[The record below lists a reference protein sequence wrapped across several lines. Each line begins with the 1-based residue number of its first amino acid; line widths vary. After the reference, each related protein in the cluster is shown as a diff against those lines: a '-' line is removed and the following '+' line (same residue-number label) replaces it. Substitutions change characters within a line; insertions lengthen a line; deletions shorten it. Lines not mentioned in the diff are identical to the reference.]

1 MKKFFLI
8 LSFLNILWAQFSD
21 PAQFSVKIDDVNQGE
36 VAIVDVSAELDFTWR
51 IYAVYDVP
59 EGPSSTKFIIE
70 SDIVNKSGK
79 VIEPEPIEKFDEGFS
94 NITRYHEGT
103 PQFSIPLEL
112 KDDLPNGTYNVD
124 VIIDYQVCNNS
135 LCYPPNQI
143 TKTATFDIKSG
154 PIRSDFVF
162 ENFDFDKDSILAIA
176 DNNISSFLILAM
188 TMGFLALLTPCVF
201 PMIPIT
207 ISFFLKRG
215 EDKNTSPVKGA
226 LVYMFGII
234 MTFTLLGMLLAIFL
248 GASGATQLAS
258 NPYVNLFIAFLF
270 IYFAFSLFGFY
281 EIELPQSLKR
291 FSLQRENSEGYAGI
305 LFMALTFTLTS
316 FTCTVG
322 FMGLILVAASQGQ
335 WFWPIIGMLIFSLAF
350 ASPFFFLALFP
361 HYLTK
366 MPQSGGWLNSVKVI
380 MGFLEI
386 AAAFKFISNTD
397 LVWQWDIFTY
407 EVVLTCWAI
416 IMALCA
422 SYILGYIRFKNDS
435 KVTFSY
441 QRELLIGVIGLLI
454 VLYYQ
459 WSWITLTSSAK
470 ELVSYWSMMNTYI
483 PLFYIGAVMAVYGLK
498 SYGRI
503 LLSII
508 FLFLSLYL
516 LSGNFG
522 YNINGTIESYLPP
535 KKMKSN
541 LNWINSLDDAFI
553 IANEENKN
561 IFIDFTGVTCTNCRW
576 METNIFSINSVEEL
590 MSEYVLVSLYT
601 DAGEGYLEKREYQ
614 INRFETA
621 ALPYYVILDSNDKV
635 LSEFPGLTRNV
646 EEFKNFLKTGLN
658 N

>member
-1 MKKFFLI
+1 MKKFFLT

-21 PAQFSVKIDDVNQGE
+21 PAQFTVSIDDVNQGE
-36 VAIVDVSAELDFTWR
+36 VAIIDVNAELDFTWR

-70 SDIVNKSGK
+70 SDIVNKSGRI
-79 VIEPEPIEKFDEGFS
+79 IEPEPIEKFDEGFG
-94 NITRYHEGT
+94 NITKYHEGT
-103 PQFSIPLEL
+103 PKFSIPLEL
-112 KDDLPNGTYNVD
+112 KDDLPNGIYNVD

-143 TKTATFDIKSG
+143 TKTATFSIKSG

-162 ENFDFDKDSILAIA
+162 ENFDFDKESILAIA

-188 TMGFLALLTPCVF
+188 SMGFLALLTPCVF

-207 ISFFLKRG
+207 ISFFMHRS
-215 EDKNTSPVKGA
+215 ENTNSSPVKSA
-226 LVYMFGII
+226 TVYMLGIVL
-234 MTFTLLGMLLAIFL
+234 TFTFLGMMLAILL
-248 GASGATQLAS
+248 GASGANQLAA
-258 NPYVNLFIAFLF
+258 NPIVNMFIAFLF
-270 IYFAFSLFGFY
+270 IYFAMSLFGFY
-281 EIELPQSLKR
+281 EIEIPESLR
-291 FSLQRENSEGYAGI
+291 RLSLQKENSEGYVGI

-316 FTCTVG
+316 FTCTVQ
-322 FMGLILVAASQGQ
+322 FMGLILVAASQGD

-366 MPQSGGWLNSVKVI
+366 LPQSGGWLNSVKVV
-380 MGFLEI
+380 MGFLEL

-397 LVWQWDIFTY
+397 LVWNWNIFTY
-407 EVVLTCWAI
+407 EVVLYLWAL
-416 IMALCA
+416 IMLLTGL
-422 SYILGYIRFKNDS
+422 YIFGLIKFKNDS
-435 KVTFSY
+435 PVTFSI
-441 QRELLIGVIGLLI
+441 QRSLFALSFILFG
-454 VLYYQ
+454 
-459 WSWITLTSSAK
+459 
-470 ELVSYWSMMNTYI
+470 TY
-483 PLFYIGAVMAVYGLK
+483 LAA
-498 SYGRI
+498 
-503 LLSII
+503 
-508 FLFLSLYL
+508 
-516 LSGNFG
+516 GNHG
-522 YNINGTIESYLPP
+522 YDINGNIKSYLPP
-535 KKMKSN
+535 KKYQSN
-541 LNWINSLDDAFI
+541 LVWNNNLDDAFI
-553 IANEENKN
+553 IAKEQNKN

-621 ALPYYVILDSNDKV
+621 ALPYYVILDNNDKV

-646 EEFKNFLKTGLN
+646 EEFKDFLKTGLN

>member
-51 IYAVYDVP
+51 IYAVYDLP
-59 EGPSSTKFIIE
+59 EGPSSTKFIID

-94 NITRYHEGT
+94 NITKYHEGT

-143 TKTATFDIKSG
+143 TKTATFEIKSG

-188 TMGFLALLTPCVF
+188 SMGFLALLTPCVF

-207 ISFFLKRG
+207 ISFFMHRS
-215 EDKNTSPVKGA
+215 ENTNSSPVKSA
-226 LVYMFGII
+226 TVYMLGIVL
-234 MTFTLLGMLLAIFL
+234 TFTFLGMMLAILL
-248 GASGATQLAS
+248 GASGANQLAA
-258 NPYVNLFIAFLF
+258 NPIVNMFIAFLF
-270 IYFAFSLFGFY
+270 IYFAMSLFGFY
-281 EIELPQSLKR
+281 EIEIPESLR
-291 FSLQRENSEGYAGI
+291 RLSLQKENSEGYVGI

-316 FTCTVG
+316 FTCTVQ
-322 FMGLILVAASQGQ
+322 FMGLILVAASQGE

-366 MPQSGGWLNSVKVI
+366 LPQSGGWLNSVKVV
-380 MGFLEI
+380 MGFLEL

-397 LVWQWDIFTY
+397 LVWNWNIFTY
-407 EVVLTCWAI
+407 EIVLYLWALV
-416 IMALCA
+416 MLLTGL
-422 SYILGYIRFKNDS
+422 YIFGLIKFKNDS
-435 KVTFSY
+435 PVTFSI
-441 QRELLIGVIGLLI
+441 QRSLFALSFIFFG
-454 VLYYQ
+454 
-459 WSWITLTSSAK
+459 
-470 ELVSYWSMMNTYI
+470 TY
-483 PLFYIGAVMAVYGLK
+483 LAA
-498 SYGRI
+498 
-503 LLSII
+503 
-508 FLFLSLYL
+508 
-516 LSGNFG
+516 GNHG
-522 YNINGTIESYLPP
+522 YDINGNIKSYLPP
-535 KKMKSN
+535 KKYQSN
-541 LNWINSLDDAFI
+541 LVWNNNLDDAFI
-553 IANEENKN
+553 IAAEQNKN

-646 EEFKNFLKTGLN
+646 EEFKDFLKTGLN

>member
-1 MKKFFLI
+1 MKKFFLT
-8 LSFLNILWAQFSD
+8 LSFLNILWAQFSN
-21 PAQFSVKIDDVNQGE
+21 PAQFTVNIDDVNQGE
-36 VAIVDVSAELDFTWR
+36 VAIIDVNAELDFTWR

-70 SDIVNKSGK
+70 SDIVNKSGR
-79 VIEPEPIEKFDEGFS
+79 VIEPEPIEKFDEGFG
-94 NITRYHEGT
+94 NITKYHEGT
-103 PQFSIPLEL
+103 PQFRIPLEL

-143 TKTATFDIKSG
+143 TKTATFDVKSG

-176 DNNISSFLILAM
+176 DNNISSFLVLAM
-188 TMGFLALLTPCVF
+188 SMGFLALLTPCVF

-207 ISFFLKRG
+207 ISFFMHRS
-215 EDKNTSPVKGA
+215 ENTNSSPVKSA
-226 LVYMFGII
+226 TVYMLGIVL
-234 MTFTLLGMLLAIFL
+234 TFTFLGMMLAILL
-248 GASGATQLAS
+248 GASGANQLAA
-258 NPYVNLFIAFLF
+258 NPIVNMFIAFLF
-270 IYFAFSLFGFY
+270 IYFAMSLFGFY
-281 EIELPQSLKR
+281 EIEIPESLR
-291 FSLQRENSEGYAGI
+291 RLSLQKENSEGYVGI

-316 FTCTVG
+316 FTCTVQ
-322 FMGLILVAASQGQ
+322 FMGLILVAASQGE

-350 ASPFFFLALFP
+350 AFPFFFLALFP

-366 MPQSGGWLNSVKVI
+366 LPQSGGWLNSVKVV
-380 MGFLEI
+380 MGFLEL

-397 LVWQWDIFTY
+397 LVWNWNIFTY
-407 EVVLTCWAI
+407 EVVLYLWAL
-416 IMALCA
+416 IMLFTGL
-422 SYILGYIRFKNDS
+422 YIFGLIKFKNDS
-435 KVTFSY
+435 PVTFSI
-441 QRELLIGVIGLLI
+441 QRSLFALAFIFFG
-454 VLYYQ
+454 
-459 WSWITLTSSAK
+459 
-470 ELVSYWSMMNTYI
+470 TY
-483 PLFYIGAVMAVYGLK
+483 LAA
-498 SYGRI
+498 
-503 LLSII
+503 
-508 FLFLSLYL
+508 
-516 LSGNFG
+516 GNHG
-522 YNINGTIESYLPP
+522 YDINGNIKSYLPP
-535 KKMKSN
+535 KKYQSN
-541 LNWINSLDDAFI
+541 LVWNNNLDDAFI
-553 IANEENKN
+553 IAAEQNKN

-646 EEFKNFLKTGLN
+646 EEFKDFLKTGLN

>member
-1 MKKFFLI
+1 MKKFFLT

-21 PAQFSVKIDDVNQGE
+21 PAQFTVNIDDVNQGE
-36 VAIVDVSAELDFTWR
+36 VAIIDVNAELDFTWR

-70 SDIVNKSGK
+70 SDIVSKSGR
-79 VIEPEPIEKFDEGFS
+79 VIEPEPIEKFDEGFG
-94 NITRYHEGT
+94 NITKYHEGT

-176 DNNISSFLILAM
+176 DNNISSFLVLAM
-188 TMGFLALLTPCVF
+188 SMGFLALLTPCVF

-207 ISFFLKRG
+207 ISFFMHRS
-215 EDKNTSPVKGA
+215 ENTNSSPVKSA
-226 LVYMFGII
+226 TVYMLGIVL
-234 MTFTLLGMLLAIFL
+234 TFTFLGMMLAILL
-248 GASGATQLAS
+248 GASGANQLAA
-258 NPYVNLFIAFLF
+258 NPIVNLFIAFLF
-270 IYFAFSLFGFY
+270 IYFAMSLFGFY
-281 EIELPQSLKR
+281 EIEIPESLR
-291 FSLQRENSEGYAGI
+291 RLSLQKENSEGYVGI

-316 FTCTVG
+316 FTCTVQ
-322 FMGLILVAASQGQ
+322 FMGLILVAASQGE

-366 MPQSGGWLNSVKVI
+366 LPQSGGWLNSVKVV
-380 MGFLEI
+380 MGFLEL

-397 LVWQWDIFTY
+397 LVWNWNIFTY
-407 EVVLTCWAI
+407 EVVLYLWAL
-416 IMALCA
+416 IMLLTGL
-422 SYILGYIRFKNDS
+422 YIFGLIKFKNDS
-435 KVTFSY
+435 PVTFSI
-441 QRELLIGVIGLLI
+441 QRSLFALAFIFFG
-454 VLYYQ
+454 
-459 WSWITLTSSAK
+459 
-470 ELVSYWSMMNTYI
+470 TY
-483 PLFYIGAVMAVYGLK
+483 LAA
-498 SYGRI
+498 
-503 LLSII
+503 
-508 FLFLSLYL
+508 
-516 LSGNFG
+516 GNHG
-522 YNINGTIESYLPP
+522 YDINGNIKSYLPP
-535 KKMKSN
+535 KKYQSN
-541 LNWINSLDDAFI
+541 LFWNNNLDDAFI
-553 IANEENKN
+553 IASEQNKN

-601 DAGEGYLEKREYQ
+601 DSGEEYLEKREYQ

-646 EEFKNFLKTGLN
+646 EEFKDFLKTGLN

>member
-1 MKKFFLI
+1 MKKFFLT

-21 PAQFSVKIDDVNQGE
+21 PAQFTVNIDDVNQGE
-36 VAIVDVSAELDFTWR
+36 VAIIDVNAELDFTWR

-70 SDIVNKSGK
+70 SDIVNKSGR
-79 VIEPEPIEKFDEGFS
+79 VIEPEPIEKFDEGFG
-94 NITRYHEGT
+94 NITKYHEGT

-176 DNNISSFLILAM
+176 GNNISSFLVLAM
-188 TMGFLALLTPCVF
+188 SMGFLALLTPCVF

-207 ISFFLKRG
+207 ISFFMHRS
-215 EDKNTSPVKGA
+215 ENTNSSPVKSA
-226 LVYMFGII
+226 TVYMLGIVL
-234 MTFTLLGMLLAIFL
+234 TFTFLGMMLAILL
-248 GASGATQLAS
+248 GASGANQLAA
-258 NPYVNLFIAFLF
+258 NPIVNMFIAFLF
-270 IYFAFSLFGFY
+270 IYFAMSLFGFY
-281 EIELPQSLKR
+281 EIEIPESLR
-291 FSLQRENSEGYAGI
+291 RLSLQKENSEGYVGI

-316 FTCTVG
+316 FTCTVQ
-322 FMGLILVAASQGQ
+322 FMGLILVAASQGE

-366 MPQSGGWLNSVKVI
+366 LPQSGGWLNSVKVV
-380 MGFLEI
+380 MGFLEL
-386 AAAFKFISNTD
+386 AAAIKFISNTD
-397 LVWQWDIFTY
+397 LVWNWNIFTY
-407 EVVLTCWAI
+407 EVVLYLWAL
-416 IMALCA
+416 IMLLTGL
-422 SYILGYIRFKNDS
+422 YIFGLIKFKNDS
-435 KVTFSY
+435 PVTFSI
-441 QRELLIGVIGLLI
+441 QR
-454 VLYYQ
+454 
-459 WSWITLTSSAK
+459 
-470 ELVSYWSMMNTYI
+470 SMFALAFIFFGTY
-483 PLFYIGAVMAVYGLK
+483 LAAGNHGYG
-498 SYGRI
+498 
-503 LLSII
+503 
-508 FLFLSLYL
+508 
-516 LSGNFG
+516 
-522 YNINGTIESYLPP
+522 INGNIKSYLPP
-535 KKMKSN
+535 KKYQSN
-541 LNWINSLDDAFI
+541 LVWNNNLDDAFI
-553 IANEENKN
+553 IAAEQNKN

-646 EEFKNFLKTGLN
+646 EEFKDFLKTGLN

>member
-1 MKKFFLI
+1 MKKFFLT

-21 PAQFSVKIDDVNQGE
+21 PAQFTASIDDVNQGE
-36 VAIVDVSAELDFTWR
+36 VAIIDVNAELDFTWR

-70 SDIVNKSGK
+70 SDIVNKSGRI
-79 VIEPEPIEKFDEGFS
+79 IEPEPIEKFDEGFG
-94 NITRYHEGT
+94 NITKYHEGT
-103 PQFSIPLEL
+103 PKFSIPLEL
-112 KDDLPNGTYNVD
+112 KDDLPNGIYNVD

-143 TKTATFDIKSG
+143 TKTATFSIKSG

-162 ENFDFDKDSILAIA
+162 ENFDFDKESILAIA

-188 TMGFLALLTPCVF
+188 SMGFLALLTPCVF

-207 ISFFLKRG
+207 ISFFMHRS
-215 EDKNTSPVKGA
+215 ENTNSSPVKSA
-226 LVYMFGII
+226 TVYMLGIVL
-234 MTFTLLGMLLAIFL
+234 TFTFLGMMLAILL
-248 GASGATQLAS
+248 GASGANQLAA
-258 NPYVNLFIAFLF
+258 NPIVNMFIAFLF
-270 IYFAFSLFGFY
+270 IYFAMSLFGFY
-281 EIELPQSLKR
+281 EIEIPESLR
-291 FSLQRENSEGYAGI
+291 RLSLQKENSEGYVGI

-316 FTCTVG
+316 FTCTVQ
-322 FMGLILVAASQGQ
+322 FMGLILVAASQGE

-366 MPQSGGWLNSVKVI
+366 LPQSGGWLNSVKVV
-380 MGFLEI
+380 MGFLEL

-397 LVWQWDIFTY
+397 LVWNWNIFTY
-407 EVVLTCWAI
+407 EVVLYLWAL
-416 IMALCA
+416 IMLLTGL
-422 SYILGYIRFKNDS
+422 YIFGLIKFKNDS
-435 KVTFSY
+435 PVTFSI
-441 QRELLIGVIGLLI
+441 QRSLFALSFILFG
-454 VLYYQ
+454 
-459 WSWITLTSSAK
+459 
-470 ELVSYWSMMNTYI
+470 TY
-483 PLFYIGAVMAVYGLK
+483 LAA
-498 SYGRI
+498 
-503 LLSII
+503 
-508 FLFLSLYL
+508 
-516 LSGNFG
+516 GNHG
-522 YNINGTIESYLPP
+522 YDINGNIKSYLPP
-535 KKMKSN
+535 KKYQSN
-541 LNWINSLDDAFI
+541 LVWNNNLDDAFI
-553 IANEENKN
+553 IAKEQNKN

-621 ALPYYVILDSNDKV
+621 ALPYYVILDNNDKV

-646 EEFKNFLKTGLN
+646 EEFKDFLKTGLN

>member
-1 MKKFFLI
+1 MKKFFLT

-21 PAQFSVKIDDVNQGE
+21 PAQFTVNIDDVNQGE
-36 VAIVDVSAELDFTWR
+36 VAIIDVNAELDFTWR

-70 SDIVNKSGK
+70 SDIVNKSGRI
-79 VIEPEPIEKFDEGFS
+79 IEPEPIEKFDEGFG
-94 NITRYHEGT
+94 NITKYHEGT
-103 PQFSIPLEL
+103 PKFSIPLEL
-112 KDDLPNGTYNVD
+112 KDDLPNGIYNVD

-143 TKTATFDIKSG
+143 TKTATFSIKSG

-162 ENFDFDKDSILAIA
+162 ENFDFDKESILAIA

-188 TMGFLALLTPCVF
+188 SMGFLALLTPCVF

-207 ISFFLKRG
+207 ISFFMHRS
-215 EDKNTSPVKGA
+215 ENTNSSPVKSA
-226 LVYMFGII
+226 TVYMLGIVL
-234 MTFTLLGMLLAIFL
+234 TFTFLGMMLAILL
-248 GASGATQLAS
+248 GASGANQLAA
-258 NPYVNLFIAFLF
+258 NPIVNMFIAFLF
-270 IYFAFSLFGFY
+270 IYFAMSLFGFY
-281 EIELPQSLKR
+281 EIEIPESLR
-291 FSLQRENSEGYAGI
+291 RLSLQKENSEGYVGI

-316 FTCTVG
+316 FTCTVQ
-322 FMGLILVAASQGQ
+322 FMGLILVAASQGE

-366 MPQSGGWLNSVKVI
+366 LPQSGGWLNSVKVV
-380 MGFLEI
+380 MGFLEL

-397 LVWQWDIFTY
+397 LVWNWNIFTY
-407 EVVLTCWAI
+407 EVVLYLWAL
-416 IMALCA
+416 IMLLTGL
-422 SYILGYIRFKNDS
+422 YIFGLIKFKNDS
-435 KVTFSY
+435 PVTFSI
-441 QRELLIGVIGLLI
+441 QRSLFALSFILFG
-454 VLYYQ
+454 
-459 WSWITLTSSAK
+459 
-470 ELVSYWSMMNTYI
+470 TY
-483 PLFYIGAVMAVYGLK
+483 LAAGNYG
-498 SYGRI
+498 YD
-503 LLSII
+503 
-508 FLFLSLYL
+508 
-516 LSGNFG
+516 
-522 YNINGTIESYLPP
+522 INGNIKSYLPP
-535 KKMKSN
+535 KKYQSN
-541 LNWINSLDDAFI
+541 LVWNNNLDDAFI
-553 IANEENKN
+553 IAKEQNKN

-621 ALPYYVILDSNDKV
+621 ALPYYVILDNNDKV

-646 EEFKNFLKTGLN
+646 EEFKDFLKTGLN

>member
-1 MKKFFLI
+1 MKKFFLT

-21 PAQFSVKIDDVNQGE
+21 PAQFTVSIDDVNQGE
-36 VAIVDVSAELDFTWR
+36 VAIIDVNAELDFTWR

-70 SDIVNKSGK
+70 SDIVNKSGRI
-79 VIEPEPIEKFDEGFS
+79 IEPEPIEKFDEGFG
-94 NITRYHEGT
+94 NITKYHEGT
-103 PQFSIPLEL
+103 PKFSIPLEL
-112 KDDLPNGTYNVD
+112 KDDLPNGVYNVD

-143 TKTATFDIKSG
+143 TKTATFSIKSG

-162 ENFDFDKDSILAIA
+162 ENFDFDKESILAIA

-188 TMGFLALLTPCVF
+188 SMGFLALLTPCVF

-207 ISFFLKRG
+207 ISFFMHRS
-215 EDKNTSPVKGA
+215 ENTNSSPVKSA
-226 LVYMFGII
+226 TVYMLGIVL
-234 MTFTLLGMLLAIFL
+234 TFTFLGMMLAILL
-248 GASGATQLAS
+248 GASGANQLAA
-258 NPYVNLFIAFLF
+258 NPIVNMFIAFLF
-270 IYFAFSLFGFY
+270 IYFAMSLFGFY
-281 EIELPQSLKR
+281 EIEIPESLR
-291 FSLQRENSEGYAGI
+291 RLSLQKENSEGYVGI

-316 FTCTVG
+316 FTCTVQ
-322 FMGLILVAASQGQ
+322 FMGLILVAASQGE

-366 MPQSGGWLNSVKVI
+366 LPQSGGWLNSVKVV
-380 MGFLEI
+380 MGFLEL

-397 LVWQWDIFTY
+397 LVWNWNIFTY
-407 EVVLTCWAI
+407 EVVLYLWAL
-416 IMALCA
+416 IMLLTGL
-422 SYILGYIRFKNDS
+422 YIFGLIKFKNDS
-435 KVTFSY
+435 PVTFSI
-441 QRELLIGVIGLLI
+441 QRSLFALSFILFG
-454 VLYYQ
+454 
-459 WSWITLTSSAK
+459 
-470 ELVSYWSMMNTYI
+470 TY
-483 PLFYIGAVMAVYGLK
+483 LAA
-498 SYGRI
+498 
-503 LLSII
+503 
-508 FLFLSLYL
+508 
-516 LSGNFG
+516 GNHG
-522 YNINGTIESYLPP
+522 YDINGNIKSYLPP
-535 KKMKSN
+535 KKYQSN
-541 LNWINSLDDAFI
+541 LIWNNNLDDAFI
-553 IANEENKN
+553 IAKEQNKN

-621 ALPYYVILDSNDKV
+621 ALPYYVILDNNDKV

-646 EEFKNFLKTGLN
+646 EEFKDFLKTGLN

>member
-1 MKKFFLI
+1 MKKFFLT

-21 PAQFSVKIDDVNQGE
+21 PAQFTVNIDDVNQGE
-36 VAIVDVSAELDFTWR
+36 VAIIDVNAELDFTWR

-70 SDIVNKSGK
+70 SDIVNKSGR
-79 VIEPEPIEKFDEGFS
+79 VIEPEPIEKFDEGFG
-94 NITRYHEGT
+94 NITKYHEGT

-112 KDDLPNGTYNVD
+112 KDNLPNGTYNVD

-143 TKTATFDIKSG
+143 TKTETFDIKSG

-176 DNNISSFLILAM
+176 DNNISSFLVLAM
-188 TMGFLALLTPCVF
+188 SMGFLALLTPCVF

-207 ISFFLKRG
+207 ISFFMHRS
-215 EDKNTSPVKGA
+215 ENTNSSPVKSA
-226 LVYMFGII
+226 TVYMLGIVL
-234 MTFTLLGMLLAIFL
+234 TFTFLGMMLAILL
-248 GASGATQLAS
+248 GASGANQLAA
-258 NPYVNLFIAFLF
+258 NPIVNMFIAFLF
-270 IYFAFSLFGFY
+270 IYFAMSLFGFY
-281 EIELPQSLKR
+281 EIEIPESLR
-291 FSLQRENSEGYAGI
+291 RLSLQKENSEGYVGI

-316 FTCTVG
+316 FTCTVQ
-322 FMGLILVAASQGQ
+322 FMGLILVAASQGE

-366 MPQSGGWLNSVKVI
+366 LPQSGGWLNSVKVV
-380 MGFLEI
+380 MGFLEL

-397 LVWQWDIFTY
+397 LVWNWNIFTY
-407 EVVLTCWAI
+407 EVVLYLWAL
-416 IMALCA
+416 IMLLTGL
-422 SYILGYIRFKNDS
+422 YIFGLIKFKNDS
-435 KVTFSY
+435 PVTFSI
-441 QRELLIGVIGLLI
+441 QRSLFALAFIFFG
-454 VLYYQ
+454 
-459 WSWITLTSSAK
+459 
-470 ELVSYWSMMNTYI
+470 TY
-483 PLFYIGAVMAVYGLK
+483 LAA
-498 SYGRI
+498 
-503 LLSII
+503 
-508 FLFLSLYL
+508 
-516 LSGNFG
+516 GNHG
-522 YNINGTIESYLPP
+522 YDINGNIKSYLPP
-535 KKMKSN
+535 KKYQSN
-541 LNWINSLDDAFI
+541 LVWNNNLDDAFI
-553 IANEENKN
+553 IAVEQNKN

-590 MSEYVLVSLYT
+590 MSEYVLVGLYT

-646 EEFKNFLKTGLN
+646 EEFKDFLKTGLN

>member
-1 MKKFFLI
+1 MKNFFLT
-8 LSFLNILWAQFSD
+8 LSFLNILWSQFSD
-21 PAQFSVKIDDVNQGE
+21 PAQFTVNIDDVNQGE
-36 VAIVDVSAELDFTWR
+36 VAIIDVNAELDFTWR

-70 SDIVNKSGK
+70 SDIVNKSGR
-79 VIEPEPIEKFDEGFS
+79 VIEPEPIEKFDEGFG
-94 NITRYHEGT
+94 NITKYHEGT

-112 KDDLPNGTYNVD
+112 KDDLSNGTYNVD

-143 TKTATFDIKSG
+143 TKTATFDVKSG

-176 DNNISSFLILAM
+176 DNNISSFIVLAM
-188 TMGFLALLTPCVF
+188 SMGFLALLTPCVF

-207 ISFFLKRG
+207 ISFFMHRS
-215 EDKNTSPVKGA
+215 ENTNSSPVKSA
-226 LVYMFGII
+226 TVYMLGIVL
-234 MTFTLLGMLLAIFL
+234 TFTFLGMMLAILL
-248 GASGATQLAS
+248 GASGANQLAA
-258 NPYVNLFIAFLF
+258 NPIVNMFIAFLF
-270 IYFAFSLFGFY
+270 IYFAMSLFGFY
-281 EIELPQSLKR
+281 EIEIPESLR
-291 FSLQRENSEGYAGI
+291 RLSLQKENSEGYVGI

-316 FTCTVG
+316 FTCTVQ
-322 FMGLILVAASQGQ
+322 FMGLILVAASQGE

-350 ASPFFFLALFP
+350 AFPFFFLALFP

-366 MPQSGGWLNSVKVI
+366 LPQSGGWLNSVKVV
-380 MGFLEI
+380 MGFLEL

-397 LVWQWDIFTY
+397 LVWNWNIFTY
-407 EVVLTCWAI
+407 EVVLYLWAL
-416 IMALCA
+416 IMLFTGL
-422 SYILGYIRFKNDS
+422 YIFGLIKFKNDS
-435 KVTFSY
+435 PVTFSI
-441 QRELLIGVIGLLI
+441 QRSLFALAFIFFG
-454 VLYYQ
+454 
-459 WSWITLTSSAK
+459 
-470 ELVSYWSMMNTYI
+470 TY
-483 PLFYIGAVMAVYGLK
+483 LAA
-498 SYGRI
+498 
-503 LLSII
+503 
-508 FLFLSLYL
+508 
-516 LSGNFG
+516 GNHG
-522 YNINGTIESYLPP
+522 YDINGNIKSYLPP
-535 KKMKSN
+535 KKYQSN
-541 LNWINSLDDAFI
+541 LVWNNNLDDAFI
-553 IANEENKN
+553 IAAEQNKN

-646 EEFKNFLKTGLN
+646 EEFKDFLKTGLN

>member
-1 MKKFFLI
+1 MKKFFLT

-21 PAQFSVKIDDVNQGE
+21 PAQFTASIDDVNQGE
-36 VAIVDVSAELDFTWR
+36 VAIIDVNAELDFTWR

-70 SDIVNKSGK
+70 SDIVNKSGRI
-79 VIEPEPIEKFDEGFS
+79 IEPKPIEKFDEGFG
-94 NITRYHEGT
+94 NITKYHEGT
-103 PQFSIPLEL
+103 PKFSIPLQL
-112 KDDLPNGTYNVD
+112 KDDLPNGFYNVD

-143 TKTATFDIKSG
+143 TKTATFSIKSG

-162 ENFDFDKDSILAIA
+162 ENFDFDKESILAIA

-188 TMGFLALLTPCVF
+188 SMGFLALLTPCVF

-207 ISFFLKRG
+207 ISFFMHRS
-215 EDKNTSPVKGA
+215 ENTNSSPVKSA
-226 LVYMFGII
+226 TVYMLGIVL
-234 MTFTLLGMLLAIFL
+234 TFTFLGMMLAILL
-248 GASGATQLAS
+248 GASGANQLAA
-258 NPYVNLFIAFLF
+258 NPIVNMFIAFLF
-270 IYFAFSLFGFY
+270 IYFAMSLFGFY
-281 EIELPQSLKR
+281 EIEIPESLR
-291 FSLQRENSEGYAGI
+291 RLSLQKENSEGYVGI

-316 FTCTVG
+316 FTCTVQ
-322 FMGLILVAASQGQ
+322 FMGLILVAASQGE

-366 MPQSGGWLNSVKVI
+366 LPQSGGWLNSVKVV
-380 MGFLEI
+380 MGFLEL

-397 LVWQWDIFTY
+397 LVWNWNIFTY
-407 EVVLTCWAI
+407 EVVLYLWAL
-416 IMALCA
+416 IMLLTGL
-422 SYILGYIRFKNDS
+422 YIFGLIKFKNDS
-435 KVTFSY
+435 PVTFSI
-441 QRELLIGVIGLLI
+441 QRSLFALSFILFG
-454 VLYYQ
+454 
-459 WSWITLTSSAK
+459 
-470 ELVSYWSMMNTYI
+470 TY
-483 PLFYIGAVMAVYGLK
+483 LAA
-498 SYGRI
+498 
-503 LLSII
+503 
-508 FLFLSLYL
+508 
-516 LSGNFG
+516 GNHG
-522 YNINGTIESYLPP
+522 YDINGNIKSYLPP
-535 KKMKSN
+535 KKYQSN
-541 LNWINSLDDAFI
+541 LVWNNNLDDAFI
-553 IANEENKN
+553 IAKEQNKN

-621 ALPYYVILDSNDKV
+621 ALPYYVILDNNDKV

-646 EEFKNFLKTGLN
+646 EEFKDFLKTGLN

>member
-1 MKKFFLI
+1 MKKFFLT

-21 PAQFSVKIDDVNQGE
+21 PAQFTVNIDDVNQGE
-36 VAIVDVSAELDFTWR
+36 VAIIDVNAELDFTWR

-70 SDIVNKSGK
+70 SDIVNKSGR
-79 VIEPEPIEKFDEGFS
+79 VIEPEPIEKFDEGFG
-94 NITRYHEGT
+94 NITKYHEGT

-112 KDDLPNGTYNVD
+112 KDNLPNGTYNVD

-176 DNNISSFLILAM
+176 DNNISSFLVLAM
-188 TMGFLALLTPCVF
+188 SMGFLALLTPCVF

-207 ISFFLKRG
+207 ISFFMHRS
-215 EDKNTSPVKGA
+215 ENTNSSPVKSA
-226 LVYMFGII
+226 TVYMLGIVL
-234 MTFTLLGMLLAIFL
+234 TFTFLGMMLAILL
-248 GASGATQLAS
+248 GASGANQLAA
-258 NPYVNLFIAFLF
+258 NPIVNMFIAFLF
-270 IYFAFSLFGFY
+270 IYFAMSLFGFY
-281 EIELPQSLKR
+281 EIEIPESLR
-291 FSLQRENSEGYAGI
+291 RLSLQKENSEGYVGI

-316 FTCTVG
+316 FTCTVQ
-322 FMGLILVAASQGQ
+322 FMGLILVAASQGE

-366 MPQSGGWLNSVKVI
+366 LPQSGGWLNSVKVV
-380 MGFLEI
+380 MGFLEL

-397 LVWQWDIFTY
+397 LVWNWNIFTY
-407 EVVLTCWAI
+407 EVVLYLWAL
-416 IMALCA
+416 IMLLTGL
-422 SYILGYIRFKNDS
+422 YIFGLIKFKNDS
-435 KVTFSY
+435 PVTFSI
-441 QRELLIGVIGLLI
+441 QRSLFALAFIFFG
-454 VLYYQ
+454 
-459 WSWITLTSSAK
+459 
-470 ELVSYWSMMNTYI
+470 TY
-483 PLFYIGAVMAVYGLK
+483 LAA
-498 SYGRI
+498 
-503 LLSII
+503 
-508 FLFLSLYL
+508 
-516 LSGNFG
+516 GNHG
-522 YNINGTIESYLPP
+522 YDINGNIKSYLPP
-535 KKMKSN
+535 KKYQSN
-541 LNWINSLDDAFI
+541 LVWNNNLDDAFI
-553 IANEENKN
+553 IAVEQNKN

-646 EEFKNFLKTGLN
+646 EEFKDFLKTGLN

>member
-1 MKKFFLI
+1 MKKFFLT

-21 PAQFSVKIDDVNQGE
+21 PAQFTVNIDDVNQGE
-36 VAIVDVSAELDFTWR
+36 VAIIDVNAELDFTWR

-70 SDIVNKSGK
+70 SDIVNKSGR
-79 VIEPEPIEKFDEGFS
+79 VIEPEPIEKFDEGFA
-94 NITRYHEGT
+94 NITKYHEGT

-112 KDDLPNGTYNVD
+112 KDNLPNGTYNVD

-176 DNNISSFLILAM
+176 DNNISSFLVLAM
-188 TMGFLALLTPCVF
+188 SMGFLALLTPCVF

-207 ISFFLKRG
+207 ISFFMHRS
-215 EDKNTSPVKGA
+215 ENTNSSPVKSA
-226 LVYMFGII
+226 TVYMLGIVL
-234 MTFTLLGMLLAIFL
+234 TFTFLGMMLAILL
-248 GASGATQLAS
+248 GASGANQLAA
-258 NPYVNLFIAFLF
+258 NPIVNMFIAFLF
-270 IYFAFSLFGFY
+270 IYFAMSLFGFY
-281 EIELPQSLKR
+281 EIEIPESLR
-291 FSLQRENSEGYAGI
+291 RLSLQKENSEGYVGI

-316 FTCTVG
+316 FTCTVQ
-322 FMGLILVAASQGQ
+322 FMGLILVAASQGE

-366 MPQSGGWLNSVKVI
+366 LPQSGGWLNSVKVV
-380 MGFLEI
+380 MGFLEL

-397 LVWQWDIFTY
+397 LVWNWNIFTY
-407 EVVLTCWAI
+407 EVVLYLWAL
-416 IMALCA
+416 IMLLTGL
-422 SYILGYIRFKNDS
+422 YIFGLIKFKNDS
-435 KVTFSY
+435 PVTFSI
-441 QRELLIGVIGLLI
+441 QRSLFALAFIFFG
-454 VLYYQ
+454 
-459 WSWITLTSSAK
+459 
-470 ELVSYWSMMNTYI
+470 TY
-483 PLFYIGAVMAVYGLK
+483 LAA
-498 SYGRI
+498 
-503 LLSII
+503 
-508 FLFLSLYL
+508 
-516 LSGNFG
+516 GNHG
-522 YNINGTIESYLPP
+522 YDINGNIKSYLPP
-535 KKMKSN
+535 KKYQSN
-541 LNWINSLDDAFI
+541 LVWNNNLDDAFI
-553 IANEENKN
+553 IAAEQNKN

>member
-1 MKKFFLI
+1 MKKFFLT

-21 PAQFSVKIDDVNQGE
+21 PAQFTVNIDDVNQGE
-36 VAIVDVSAELDFTWR
+36 VAIIDVNAELDFTWR

-70 SDIVNKSGK
+70 SDIVNKSGRI
-79 VIEPEPIEKFDEGFS
+79 IEPEPIEKFDEGFG
-94 NITRYHEGT
+94 NITKYHEGT
-103 PQFSIPLEL
+103 PKFSIPLEL
-112 KDDLPNGTYNVD
+112 KDDLPNGIYNVD

-143 TKTATFDIKSG
+143 TKTATFSIKSG

-162 ENFDFDKDSILAIA
+162 ENFDFDKESILAIA

-188 TMGFLALLTPCVF
+188 SMGFLALLTPCVF

-207 ISFFLKRG
+207 ISFFMHRS
-215 EDKNTSPVKGA
+215 ENTNSSPVKSA
-226 LVYMFGII
+226 TVYMLGIVL
-234 MTFTLLGMLLAIFL
+234 TFTFLGMMLAILL
-248 GASGATQLAS
+248 GASGANQLAA
-258 NPYVNLFIAFLF
+258 NPIVNMFIAFLF
-270 IYFAFSLFGFY
+270 IYFAMSLFGFY
-281 EIELPQSLKR
+281 EIEIPESLR
-291 FSLQRENSEGYAGI
+291 RLSLQKENSEGYVGI

-316 FTCTVG
+316 FTCTVQ
-322 FMGLILVAASQGQ
+322 FMGLILVAASQGE

-366 MPQSGGWLNSVKVI
+366 LPQSGGWLNSVKVV
-380 MGFLEI
+380 MGFLEL

-397 LVWQWDIFTY
+397 LVWNWNIFTY
-407 EVVLTCWAI
+407 EVVLYLWAL
-416 IMALCA
+416 IMLLTGL
-422 SYILGYIRFKNDS
+422 YIFGLIKFKNDS
-435 KVTFSY
+435 PVTFSI
-441 QRELLIGVIGLLI
+441 QRSLFALAFIFFG
-454 VLYYQ
+454 
-459 WSWITLTSSAK
+459 
-470 ELVSYWSMMNTYI
+470 TY
-483 PLFYIGAVMAVYGLK
+483 LAA
-498 SYGRI
+498 
-503 LLSII
+503 
-508 FLFLSLYL
+508 
-516 LSGNFG
+516 GNHG
-522 YNINGTIESYLPP
+522 YDINGNIKSYLPP
-535 KKMKSN
+535 KKYQSN
-541 LNWINSLDDAFI
+541 LVWNNNLDDAFI
-553 IANEENKN
+553 IAAEQNKN

-646 EEFKNFLKTGLN
+646 EEFKDFLKTGLN

>member
-1 MKKFFLI
+1 MKKFFLT

-21 PAQFSVKIDDVNQGE
+21 PAQFTVSIDDVNQGE
-36 VAIVDVSAELDFTWR
+36 VAIIDVNAELDFTWR

-70 SDIVNKSGK
+70 SDIVNKSGRI
-79 VIEPEPIEKFDEGFS
+79 IEPEPIEKFDEGFG
-94 NITRYHEGT
+94 NITKYHEGT
-103 PQFSIPLEL
+103 PKFSIPLEL
-112 KDDLPNGTYNVD
+112 KDDLPNGIYNVD

-143 TKTATFDIKSG
+143 TKTATFSIKSG

-162 ENFDFDKDSILAIA
+162 ENFDFDKESILAIA

-188 TMGFLALLTPCVF
+188 SMGFLALLTPCVF

-207 ISFFLKRG
+207 ISFFMHRS
-215 EDKNTSPVKGA
+215 ENTNSSPVKSA
-226 LVYMFGII
+226 TVYMLGIVL
-234 MTFTLLGMLLAIFL
+234 TFTFLGMMLAILL
-248 GASGATQLAS
+248 GASGANQLAA
-258 NPYVNLFIAFLF
+258 NPIVNMFIAFLF
-270 IYFAFSLFGFY
+270 IYFAMSLFGFY
-281 EIELPQSLKR
+281 EIEIPESLR
-291 FSLQRENSEGYAGI
+291 RLSLQKENSEGYVGI

-316 FTCTVG
+316 FTCTVQ
-322 FMGLILVAASQGQ
+322 FMGLILVAASQGE

-366 MPQSGGWLNSVKVI
+366 LPQSGGWLNSVKVV
-380 MGFLEI
+380 MGFLEL

-397 LVWQWDIFTY
+397 LVWNWNIFTY
-407 EVVLTCWAI
+407 EVVLYLWAL
-416 IMALCA
+416 IMLLTGL
-422 SYILGYIRFKNDS
+422 YIFGLIKFKNDS
-435 KVTFSY
+435 PVTFSI
-441 QRELLIGVIGLLI
+441 QRSLFALSFIFFG
-454 VLYYQ
+454 
-459 WSWITLTSSAK
+459 
-470 ELVSYWSMMNTYI
+470 TY
-483 PLFYIGAVMAVYGLK
+483 LAA
-498 SYGRI
+498 
-503 LLSII
+503 
-508 FLFLSLYL
+508 
-516 LSGNFG
+516 GNHG
-522 YNINGTIESYLPP
+522 YDINGNIKSYLPP
-535 KKMKSN
+535 KKYQSN
-541 LNWINSLDDAFI
+541 LVWNNNLDDAFI
-553 IANEENKN
+553 IAKEQNKN

-621 ALPYYVILDSNDKV
+621 ALPYYVILDNNDKV

-646 EEFKNFLKTGLN
+646 EEFKDFLKTGLN

>member
-1 MKKFFLI
+1 MKKFFLT

-21 PAQFSVKIDDVNQGE
+21 PAQFTVNIDDVNQGE
-36 VAIVDVSAELDFTWR
+36 VAIIDVNAELDFTWR

-70 SDIVNKSGK
+70 SDIVNKSGR
-79 VIEPEPIEKFDEGFS
+79 VIEPEPIEKFDEGFG
-94 NITRYHEGT
+94 NITKYHEGT

-112 KDDLPNGTYNVD
+112 KDNLPNGTYNVD

-176 DNNISSFLILAM
+176 DNNISSFLVLAM
-188 TMGFLALLTPCVF
+188 SMGFLALLTPCVF

-207 ISFFLKRG
+207 ISFFMHRS
-215 EDKNTSPVKGA
+215 ENTNSSPVKSA
-226 LVYMFGII
+226 TVYMLGIVL
-234 MTFTLLGMLLAIFL
+234 TFTFLGMMLAILL
-248 GASGATQLAS
+248 GASGANQLAA
-258 NPYVNLFIAFLF
+258 NPIVNMFIAFLF
-270 IYFAFSLFGFY
+270 IYFAMSLFGFY
-281 EIELPQSLKR
+281 EIEIPESLR
-291 FSLQRENSEGYAGI
+291 RLSLQKENSEGYVGI

-316 FTCTVG
+316 FTCTVQ
-322 FMGLILVAASQGQ
+322 FMGLILVAASQGE

-366 MPQSGGWLNSVKVI
+366 LPQSGGWLNSVKVV
-380 MGFLEI
+380 MGFLEL

-397 LVWQWDIFTY
+397 LVWNWNIFTY
-407 EVVLTCWAI
+407 EVVLYLWAL
-416 IMALCA
+416 IMLLTGL
-422 SYILGYIRFKNDS
+422 YIFGLIKFKNDS
-435 KVTFSY
+435 PVTFSI
-441 QRELLIGVIGLLI
+441 QRSLFALSFILFG
-454 VLYYQ
+454 
-459 WSWITLTSSAK
+459 
-470 ELVSYWSMMNTYI
+470 TY
-483 PLFYIGAVMAVYGLK
+483 LAA
-498 SYGRI
+498 
-503 LLSII
+503 
-508 FLFLSLYL
+508 
-516 LSGNFG
+516 GNHG
-522 YNINGTIESYLPP
+522 YDINGNIKSYLPP
-535 KKMKSN
+535 KKYQSN
-541 LNWINSLDDAFI
+541 LVWNNNLDDAFI
-553 IANEENKN
+553 IAKEQNKN

-621 ALPYYVILDSNDKV
+621 ALPYYVILDNNDKV

-646 EEFKNFLKTGLN
+646 EEFKDFLKTGLN

>member
-1 MKKFFLI
+1 MKKFFLT
-8 LSFLNILWAQFSD
+8 LSFLNILWAQFSN
-21 PAQFSVKIDDVNQGE
+21 PAQFTVNIDDVNQGE
-36 VAIVDVSAELDFTWR
+36 VAIIDVNAELDFTWR

-70 SDIVNKSGK
+70 SDIVNKSGR
-79 VIEPEPIEKFDEGFS
+79 VIEPEPIEKFDEGFG
-94 NITRYHEGT
+94 NITKYHEGT

-112 KDDLPNGTYNVD
+112 KDNLPNGTYNVD

-176 DNNISSFLILAM
+176 DNNISSFLVLAM
-188 TMGFLALLTPCVF
+188 SMGFLALLTPCVF

-207 ISFFLKRG
+207 ISFFMHRS
-215 EDKNTSPVKGA
+215 ENTNSSPVKSA
-226 LVYMFGII
+226 TVYMLGIVL
-234 MTFTLLGMLLAIFL
+234 TFTFLGMMLAILL
-248 GASGATQLAS
+248 GASGANQLAA
-258 NPYVNLFIAFLF
+258 NPIVNMFIAFLF
-270 IYFAFSLFGFY
+270 IYFAMSLFGFY
-281 EIELPQSLKR
+281 EIEIPESLR
-291 FSLQRENSEGYAGI
+291 RLSLQKENSEGYVGI

-316 FTCTVG
+316 FTCTVQ
-322 FMGLILVAASQGQ
+322 FMGLILVAASQGE

-366 MPQSGGWLNSVKVI
+366 LPQSGGWLNSVKVV
-380 MGFLEI
+380 MGFLEL

-397 LVWQWDIFTY
+397 LVWNWNIFTY
-407 EVVLTCWAI
+407 EVVLYLWAL
-416 IMALCA
+416 IMLLTGL
-422 SYILGYIRFKNDS
+422 YIFGLIKFKNDS
-435 KVTFSY
+435 PVTFSI
-441 QRELLIGVIGLLI
+441 QRSLFALAFIFFG
-454 VLYYQ
+454 
-459 WSWITLTSSAK
+459 
-470 ELVSYWSMMNTYI
+470 TY
-483 PLFYIGAVMAVYGLK
+483 LAA
-498 SYGRI
+498 
-503 LLSII
+503 
-508 FLFLSLYL
+508 
-516 LSGNFG
+516 GNHG
-522 YNINGTIESYLPP
+522 YDINGNIKSYLPP
-535 KKMKSN
+535 KKYQSN
-541 LNWINSLDDAFI
+541 LVWNNNLDVAFI
-553 IANEENKN
+553 IAAEQNKN

-590 MSEYVLVSLYT
+590 MSQYVLVSLYT

-646 EEFKNFLKTGLN
+646 EEFKDFLKTGLN

>member
-1 MKKFFLI
+1 MKKFFLT

-21 PAQFSVKIDDVNQGE
+21 PAQFTVNIDDVNQGE
-36 VAIVDVSAELDFTWR
+36 VAIIDVNAELDFTWR

-70 SDIVNKSGK
+70 SDIVNKSGR
-79 VIEPEPIEKFDEGFS
+79 VIEPEPIEKFDEGFG
-94 NITRYHEGT
+94 NITKYHEGT

-176 DNNISSFLILAM
+176 DNNISSFLVLAM
-188 TMGFLALLTPCVF
+188 SMGFLALLTPCVF

-207 ISFFLKRG
+207 ISFFMHRS
-215 EDKNTSPVKGA
+215 ENTNSSPVKSA
-226 LVYMFGII
+226 TVYMLGIVL
-234 MTFTLLGMLLAIFL
+234 TFTFLGMMLAILL
-248 GASGATQLAS
+248 GASGANQLAA
-258 NPYVNLFIAFLF
+258 NPIVNMFIAFLF
-270 IYFAFSLFGFY
+270 IYFAMSLFGFY
-281 EIELPQSLKR
+281 EIEIPESLR
-291 FSLQRENSEGYAGI
+291 RLSLQKENSEGYAGI

-316 FTCTVG
+316 FTCTVQ
-322 FMGLILVAASQGQ
+322 FMGLILVAASQGE

-366 MPQSGGWLNSVKVI
+366 LPQSGGWLNSVKVV
-380 MGFLEI
+380 MGFLEL

-397 LVWQWDIFTY
+397 LVWNWNIFTY
-407 EVVLTCWAI
+407 EVVLYLWAL
-416 IMALCA
+416 IMLLTGL
-422 SYILGYIRFKNDS
+422 YIFGLIKFKNDS
-435 KVTFSY
+435 PVTFSI
-441 QRELLIGVIGLLI
+441 QRSLFALAFIFFG
-454 VLYYQ
+454 
-459 WSWITLTSSAK
+459 
-470 ELVSYWSMMNTYI
+470 TY
-483 PLFYIGAVMAVYGLK
+483 LAA
-498 SYGRI
+498 
-503 LLSII
+503 
-508 FLFLSLYL
+508 
-516 LSGNFG
+516 GNHG
-522 YNINGTIESYLPP
+522 YDINGNIKSYLPP
-535 KKMKSN
+535 KKYQSN
-541 LNWINSLDDAFI
+541 LVWNNNLDDAFI
-553 IANEENKN
+553 IAAEQNKN

-646 EEFKNFLKTGLN
+646 EEFKDFLKTGLN

>member
-1 MKKFFLI
+1 MKKFFLT

-21 PAQFSVKIDDVNQGE
+21 PAQFTVNIDDVNQGE
-36 VAIVDVSAELDFTWR
+36 VAIIDVNAELDFTWR

-70 SDIVNKSGK
+70 SDIVNKSGRI
-79 VIEPEPIEKFDEGFS
+79 IEPEPIEKFDEGFG
-94 NITRYHEGT
+94 NITKYHEGT
-103 PQFSIPLEL
+103 PKFSIPLEL
-112 KDDLPNGTYNVD
+112 KDDLPNGIYSVD

-143 TKTATFDIKSG
+143 TKTATFSIKSG

-162 ENFDFDKDSILAIA
+162 ENFDFDKESILAIA

-188 TMGFLALLTPCVF
+188 SMGFLALLTPCVF

-207 ISFFLKRG
+207 ISFFMHRS
-215 EDKNTSPVKGA
+215 ENTNSSPVKSA
-226 LVYMFGII
+226 TVYMLGIVL
-234 MTFTLLGMLLAIFL
+234 TFTFLGMMLAILL
-248 GASGATQLAS
+248 GASGANQLAA
-258 NPYVNLFIAFLF
+258 NPIVNMFIAFLF
-270 IYFAFSLFGFY
+270 IYFAMSLFGFY
-281 EIELPQSLKR
+281 EIEIPESLR
-291 FSLQRENSEGYAGI
+291 RLSLQKENSEGYVGI

-316 FTCTVG
+316 FTCTVQ
-322 FMGLILVAASQGQ
+322 FMGLILVAASQGE

-366 MPQSGGWLNSVKVI
+366 LPQSGGWLNSVKVV
-380 MGFLEI
+380 MGFLEL

-397 LVWQWDIFTY
+397 LVWNWNIFTY
-407 EVVLTCWAI
+407 EVVLYLWAL
-416 IMALCA
+416 IMLLTGL
-422 SYILGYIRFKNDS
+422 YIFGLIKFKNDS
-435 KVTFSY
+435 PVTFSI
-441 QRELLIGVIGLLI
+441 QRSLFALSFILFG
-454 VLYYQ
+454 
-459 WSWITLTSSAK
+459 
-470 ELVSYWSMMNTYI
+470 TY
-483 PLFYIGAVMAVYGLK
+483 LAA
-498 SYGRI
+498 
-503 LLSII
+503 
-508 FLFLSLYL
+508 
-516 LSGNFG
+516 GNHG
-522 YNINGTIESYLPP
+522 YDINGNIKSYLPP
-535 KKMKSN
+535 KKYQSN
-541 LNWINSLDDAFI
+541 LVWNNNLDDAFI
-553 IANEENKN
+553 IAKEQNKN

-621 ALPYYVILDSNDKV
+621 ALPYYVILDNNDKV

-646 EEFKNFLKTGLN
+646 EEFKDFLKTGLN

>member
-1 MKKFFLI
+1 MKKFFLT

-21 PAQFSVKIDDVNQGE
+21 PAQFTVNIDDVNQGE
-36 VAIVDVSAELDFTWR
+36 VAIIDVNAELDFTWR

-59 EGPSSTKFIIE
+59 EGPSSTKVIIE
-70 SDIVNKSGK
+70 SDIVNKSGR
-79 VIEPEPIEKFDEGFS
+79 VIEPEPIEKFDEGFG
-94 NITRYHEGT
+94 NITKYHEGT

-176 DNNISSFLILAM
+176 DNNISSFLVLAM
-188 TMGFLALLTPCVF
+188 SMGFLALLTPCVF

-207 ISFFLKRG
+207 ISFFMHRS
-215 EDKNTSPVKGA
+215 ENTNSSPVKSA
-226 LVYMFGII
+226 TVYMLGIVL
-234 MTFTLLGMLLAIFL
+234 TFTFLGMMLAILL
-248 GASGATQLAS
+248 GASGANQLAA
-258 NPYVNLFIAFLF
+258 NPIVNMFIAFLF
-270 IYFAFSLFGFY
+270 IYFAMSLFGFY
-281 EIELPQSLKR
+281 EIEIPESLR
-291 FSLQRENSEGYAGI
+291 RLSLQKENSEGYVGI

-316 FTCTVG
+316 FTCTVQ
-322 FMGLILVAASQGQ
+322 FMGLILVAASQGE

-366 MPQSGGWLNSVKVI
+366 LPQSGGWLNSVKVV
-380 MGFLEI
+380 MGFLEL

-397 LVWQWDIFTY
+397 LVWNWNIFTY
-407 EVVLTCWAI
+407 EVVLYLWAL
-416 IMALCA
+416 IMLLTGL
-422 SYILGYIRFKNDS
+422 YIFGLIKFKNDS
-435 KVTFSY
+435 PVTFSI
-441 QRELLIGVIGLLI
+441 QRSLFALAFIFFG
-454 VLYYQ
+454 
-459 WSWITLTSSAK
+459 
-470 ELVSYWSMMNTYI
+470 TY
-483 PLFYIGAVMAVYGLK
+483 LAA
-498 SYGRI
+498 
-503 LLSII
+503 
-508 FLFLSLYL
+508 
-516 LSGNFG
+516 GNHG
-522 YNINGTIESYLPP
+522 YDINGNIKSYLPP
-535 KKMKSN
+535 KKYQSN
-541 LNWINSLDDAFI
+541 LVWNNNLDDAFI
-553 IANEENKN
+553 IAAEQNKN

-646 EEFKNFLKTGLN
+646 EEFKEFLKTGLN

>member
-1 MKKFFLI
+1 MKKFFLT

-21 PAQFSVKIDDVNQGE
+21 PAQFTVNIDDVNQGE
-36 VAIVDVSAELDFTWR
+36 VAIIDVNAELDFTWR

-70 SDIVNKSGK
+70 SDIVNKSGR
-79 VIEPEPIEKFDEGFS
+79 VIEPEPIEKFDEGFG
-94 NITRYHEGT
+94 NITKYHEGT

-176 DNNISSFLILAM
+176 DNNISSFLVLAM
-188 TMGFLALLTPCVF
+188 SMGFLALLTPCVF

-207 ISFFLKRG
+207 ISFFMHRS
-215 EDKNTSPVKGA
+215 ENTNSSPVKSA
-226 LVYMFGII
+226 TVYMLGIVL
-234 MTFTLLGMLLAIFL
+234 TFTFLGMMLAILL
-248 GASGATQLAS
+248 GASGANQLAA
-258 NPYVNLFIAFLF
+258 NPIVNMFIAFLF
-270 IYFAFSLFGFY
+270 IYFAMSLFGFY
-281 EIELPQSLKR
+281 EIEIPESLR
-291 FSLQRENSEGYAGI
+291 RLSLQKENSEGYVGI

-316 FTCTVG
+316 FTCTVQ
-322 FMGLILVAASQGQ
+322 FMGLILVAASQGE

-366 MPQSGGWLNSVKVI
+366 LPQSGGWLNSVKVV
-380 MGFLEI
+380 MGFLEL

-397 LVWQWDIFTY
+397 LVWNWNIFTY
-407 EVVLTCWAI
+407 EVVLYLWAL
-416 IMALCA
+416 IMLLTGL
-422 SYILGYIRFKNDS
+422 YIFGLIKFKNDS
-435 KVTFSY
+435 PVTFSI
-441 QRELLIGVIGLLI
+441 QRSLFALSFILFG
-454 VLYYQ
+454 
-459 WSWITLTSSAK
+459 
-470 ELVSYWSMMNTYI
+470 TY
-483 PLFYIGAVMAVYGLK
+483 LAA
-498 SYGRI
+498 
-503 LLSII
+503 
-508 FLFLSLYL
+508 
-516 LSGNFG
+516 GNHG
-522 YNINGTIESYLPP
+522 YDINGNIKSYLPP
-535 KKMKSN
+535 KKYQSN
-541 LNWINSLDDAFI
+541 LVWNNNLDDAFI
-553 IANEENKN
+553 IAKEQNKK

-621 ALPYYVILDSNDKV
+621 ALPYYVILDNNDKV

-646 EEFKNFLKTGLN
+646 EEFKDFLKTGLN

>member
-1 MKKFFLI
+1 MKKFFLT

-21 PAQFSVKIDDVNQGE
+21 PAQFTVNIDDVNQGE
-36 VAIVDVSAELDFTWR
+36 VAIIDVNAELDFTWR

-70 SDIVNKSGK
+70 SDIVNKSGR
-79 VIEPEPIEKFDEGFS
+79 VIEPEPIEKFDEGFG
-94 NITRYHEGT
+94 NITKYHEGT

-176 DNNISSFLILAM
+176 DNNISSFLVLAM
-188 TMGFLALLTPCVF
+188 SMGFLALLTPCVF

-207 ISFFLKRG
+207 ISFFMHRS
-215 EDKNTSPVKGA
+215 ENTNSSPVKSA
-226 LVYMFGII
+226 TVYMLGIVL
-234 MTFTLLGMLLAIFL
+234 TFTFLGMMLAILL
-248 GASGATQLAS
+248 GASGANQLAA
-258 NPYVNLFIAFLF
+258 NPIVNMFIAFLF
-270 IYFAFSLFGFY
+270 IYFAMSLFGFY
-281 EIELPQSLKR
+281 EIEIPESLR
-291 FSLQRENSEGYAGI
+291 RLSLQKENSEGYVGI

-316 FTCTVG
+316 FTCTVQ
-322 FMGLILVAASQGQ
+322 FMGLILVAASQGE

-366 MPQSGGWLNSVKVI
+366 LPQSGGWLNSVKVV
-380 MGFLEI
+380 MGFLEL

-397 LVWQWDIFTY
+397 LVWNWNIFTY
-407 EVVLTCWAI
+407 EVVLYLWAL
-416 IMALCA
+416 IMLLTGL
-422 SYILGYIRFKNDS
+422 YIFGLIKFKNDS
-435 KVTFSY
+435 PVTFSV
-441 QRELLIGVIGLLI
+441 QRSFFALAFIFFG
-454 VLYYQ
+454 
-459 WSWITLTSSAK
+459 
-470 ELVSYWSMMNTYI
+470 TY
-483 PLFYIGAVMAVYGLK
+483 LAA
-498 SYGRI
+498 
-503 LLSII
+503 
-508 FLFLSLYL
+508 
-516 LSGNFG
+516 GNHG
-522 YNINGTIESYLPP
+522 YDINGNIKSYLPP
-535 KKMKSN
+535 KKYQSN
-541 LNWINSLDDAFI
+541 LVWNNNLDDAFI
-553 IANEENKN
+553 IAAEQNKN

-646 EEFKNFLKTGLN
+646 EEFKDFLKTGLN

>member
-1 MKKFFLI
+1 MKKFFLT
-8 LSFLNILWAQFSD
+8 LSFLNILWAQFSN
-21 PAQFSVKIDDVNQGE
+21 PAQFTVNIDDVNQGE
-36 VAIVDVSAELDFTWR
+36 VAIIDVSAELDFTWR

-70 SDIVNKSGK
+70 SDIVNKSGR
-79 VIEPEPIEKFDEGFS
+79 VIEPEPIEKFDEGFG
-94 NITRYHEGT
+94 NITKYHEGT

-112 KDDLPNGTYNVD
+112 KDDLSNGTYNVD

-143 TKTATFDIKSG
+143 TKTATFDVKSG

-176 DNNISSFLILAM
+176 DNNISSFLVLAM
-188 TMGFLALLTPCVF
+188 SMGFLALLTPCVF

-207 ISFFLKRG
+207 ISFFMHRS
-215 EDKNTSPVKGA
+215 ENTNSSPVKSA
-226 LVYMFGII
+226 TVYMLGIVL
-234 MTFTLLGMLLAIFL
+234 TFTFLGMMLAILL
-248 GASGATQLAS
+248 GASGANQLAA
-258 NPYVNLFIAFLF
+258 NPIVNMFIAFLF
-270 IYFAFSLFGFY
+270 IYFAMSLFGFY
-281 EIELPQSLKR
+281 EIEIPESLR
-291 FSLQRENSEGYAGI
+291 RLSLQKENSKGYVGI

-316 FTCTVG
+316 FTCTVQ
-322 FMGLILVAASQGQ
+322 FMGLILVAASQGE

-350 ASPFFFLALFP
+350 AFPFFFLALFP

-366 MPQSGGWLNSVKVI
+366 LPQSGGWLNSVKVV
-380 MGFLEI
+380 MGFLEL

-397 LVWQWDIFTY
+397 LVWNWNIFTY
-407 EVVLTCWAI
+407 EVVLYLWAL
-416 IMALCA
+416 IMLFTGL
-422 SYILGYIRFKNDS
+422 YIFGLIKFKNDS
-435 KVTFSY
+435 PVTFSI
-441 QRELLIGVIGLLI
+441 QRSLFALAFIFFG
-454 VLYYQ
+454 
-459 WSWITLTSSAK
+459 
-470 ELVSYWSMMNTYI
+470 TY
-483 PLFYIGAVMAVYGLK
+483 LAA
-498 SYGRI
+498 
-503 LLSII
+503 
-508 FLFLSLYL
+508 
-516 LSGNFG
+516 GNHG
-522 YNINGTIESYLPP
+522 YDINGNIKSYLPP
-535 KKMKSN
+535 KKYQSN
-541 LNWINSLDDAFI
+541 LVWNNNLDDAFI
-553 IANEENKN
+553 IAAEQNKN

-646 EEFKNFLKTGLN
+646 EEFKDFLKTGLN

>member
-1 MKKFFLI
+1 MKKFFLT

-21 PAQFSVKIDDVNQGE
+21 PAKFTVNIDDVNQGE
-36 VAIVDVSAELDFTWR
+36 VAIIDVNAELDFTWR

-70 SDIVNKSGK
+70 SDIVNKSGR
-79 VIEPEPIEKFDEGFS
+79 VIEPEPIEKFDEGFG
-94 NITRYHEGT
+94 NITKYHEGT

-112 KDDLPNGTYNVD
+112 KDDLPNGTYSVD

-176 DNNISSFLILAM
+176 DNNISSFLVLAM
-188 TMGFLALLTPCVF
+188 SMGFLALLTPCVF

-207 ISFFLKRG
+207 ISFFMHRS
-215 EDKNTSPVKGA
+215 ENTNSSPVKSA
-226 LVYMFGII
+226 TVYMLGIVL
-234 MTFTLLGMLLAIFL
+234 TFTFLGMMLAILL
-248 GASGATQLAS
+248 GASGANQLAA
-258 NPYVNLFIAFLF
+258 NPIVNMFIAFLF
-270 IYFAFSLFGFY
+270 IYFAMSLFGFY
-281 EIELPQSLKR
+281 EIEIPESLR
-291 FSLQRENSEGYAGI
+291 RLSLQKENSEGYVGI

-316 FTCTVG
+316 FTCTVQ
-322 FMGLILVAASQGQ
+322 FMGLILVAASQGE

-366 MPQSGGWLNSVKVI
+366 LPQSGGWLNSVKVV
-380 MGFLEI
+380 MGFLEL

-397 LVWQWDIFTY
+397 LVWNWNIFTY
-407 EVVLTCWAI
+407 EVVLYLWAL
-416 IMALCA
+416 IMLLTGL
-422 SYILGYIRFKNDS
+422 YIFGLIKFKNDS
-435 KVTFSY
+435 PVTFSI
-441 QRELLIGVIGLLI
+441 QRSLFAIAFIFFG
-454 VLYYQ
+454 
-459 WSWITLTSSAK
+459 
-470 ELVSYWSMMNTYI
+470 TY
-483 PLFYIGAVMAVYGLK
+483 LAA
-498 SYGRI
+498 
-503 LLSII
+503 
-508 FLFLSLYL
+508 
-516 LSGNFG
+516 GNHG
-522 YNINGTIESYLPP
+522 YDINGNIKSYLPP
-535 KKMKSN
+535 KKYQSN
-541 LNWINSLDDAFI
+541 LVWNNNLDDAFI
-553 IANEENKN
+553 IAAEQNKN

-646 EEFKNFLKTGLN
+646 EEFKDFLKTGLN

>member
-1 MKKFFLI
+1 MKKFFLT

-21 PAQFSVKIDDVNQGE
+21 PAQFTVNIDDVNQGE
-36 VAIVDVSAELDFTWR
+36 VAIIDVNAELDFTWR

-70 SDIVNKSGK
+70 SDIVNKSGR
-79 VIEPEPIEKFDEGFS
+79 VIEPEPIEKFDEGFG
-94 NITRYHEGT
+94 NITKYHEGT

-112 KDDLPNGTYNVD
+112 KDNLPNGTYNVD

-143 TKTATFDIKSG
+143 TKTATFDIQSG

-176 DNNISSFLILAM
+176 DNNISSFLVLAM
-188 TMGFLALLTPCVF
+188 SMGFLALLTPCVF

-207 ISFFLKRG
+207 ISFFMHRS
-215 EDKNTSPVKGA
+215 ENTNSSPVKSA
-226 LVYMFGII
+226 TVYMLGIVL
-234 MTFTLLGMLLAIFL
+234 TFTFLGMMLAILL
-248 GASGATQLAS
+248 GASGANQLAA
-258 NPYVNLFIAFLF
+258 NPIVNMFIAFLF
-270 IYFAFSLFGFY
+270 IYFAMSLFGFY
-281 EIELPQSLKR
+281 EIEIPESLR
-291 FSLQRENSEGYAGI
+291 RLSLQKENSEGYVGI

-316 FTCTVG
+316 FTCTVQ
-322 FMGLILVAASQGQ
+322 FMGLILVAASQGE

-366 MPQSGGWLNSVKVI
+366 LPQSGGWLNSVKVV
-380 MGFLEI
+380 MGFLEL
-386 AAAFKFISNTD
+386 AAAFKFISNSD
-397 LVWQWDIFTY
+397 LVWNWNIFTY
-407 EVVLTCWAI
+407 EVVLYLWAL
-416 IMALCA
+416 IMLLTGL
-422 SYILGYIRFKNDS
+422 YIFGLIKFKNDS
-435 KVTFSY
+435 PVTFSI
-441 QRELLIGVIGLLI
+441 QRSLFALAFIFFG
-454 VLYYQ
+454 
-459 WSWITLTSSAK
+459 
-470 ELVSYWSMMNTYI
+470 TY
-483 PLFYIGAVMAVYGLK
+483 LAA
-498 SYGRI
+498 
-503 LLSII
+503 
-508 FLFLSLYL
+508 
-516 LSGNFG
+516 GNHG
-522 YNINGTIESYLPP
+522 YDINGNIKSYLPP
-535 KKMKSN
+535 KKYQSN
-541 LNWINSLDDAFI
+541 LVWNNNLDDAFI
-553 IANEENKN
+553 IAAEQNKN

-635 LSEFPGLTRNV
+635 ISEFPGLTRNV
-646 EEFKNFLKTGLN
+646 EEFKDFLKTGLN

>member
-1 MKKFFLI
+1 MKKFFLT
-8 LSFLNILWAQFSD
+8 LSFLNIIWAQFSD
-21 PAQFSVKIDDVNQGE
+21 PAQFTVSIDDVNQGE
-36 VAIVDVSAELDFTWR
+36 VAIIDVNAELDFTWR

-70 SDIVNKSGK
+70 SDIVNKSGRI
-79 VIEPEPIEKFDEGFS
+79 IEPEPIEKFDEGFG
-94 NITRYHEGT
+94 NITKYHEGT
-103 PQFSIPLEL
+103 PKFSIPLEL
-112 KDDLPNGTYNVD
+112 KDDLPNGIYNVD

-143 TKTATFDIKSG
+143 TKTATFSIKSG

-162 ENFDFDKDSILAIA
+162 ENFDFDKESILSIA

-188 TMGFLALLTPCVF
+188 SMGFLALLTPCVF

-207 ISFFLKRG
+207 ISFFMHRS
-215 EDKNTSPVKGA
+215 ENTNSSPVKSA
-226 LVYMFGII
+226 TVYMLGIVL
-234 MTFTLLGMLLAIFL
+234 TFTFLGMMLAILL
-248 GASGATQLAS
+248 GASGANQLAA
-258 NPYVNLFIAFLF
+258 NPIVNMFIAFLF
-270 IYFAFSLFGFY
+270 IYFAMSLFGFY
-281 EIELPQSLKR
+281 EIEIPESLR
-291 FSLQRENSEGYAGI
+291 RLSLQKENSEGYVGI

-316 FTCTVG
+316 FTCTVQ
-322 FMGLILVAASQGQ
+322 FMGLILVAASQGE

-366 MPQSGGWLNSVKVI
+366 LPQSGGWLNSVKVV
-380 MGFLEI
+380 MGFLEL

-397 LVWQWDIFTY
+397 LVWNWNIFTY
-407 EVVLTCWAI
+407 EVVLYLWAL
-416 IMALCA
+416 IMLLTGL
-422 SYILGYIRFKNDS
+422 YIFGLIKFKNDS
-435 KVTFSY
+435 PVTFSI
-441 QRELLIGVIGLLI
+441 QRSLFALSFILFG
-454 VLYYQ
+454 
-459 WSWITLTSSAK
+459 
-470 ELVSYWSMMNTYI
+470 TY
-483 PLFYIGAVMAVYGLK
+483 LAA
-498 SYGRI
+498 
-503 LLSII
+503 
-508 FLFLSLYL
+508 
-516 LSGNFG
+516 GNHG
-522 YNINGTIESYLPP
+522 YDINGNIKSYLPP
-535 KKMKSN
+535 KKYQSN
-541 LNWINSLDDAFI
+541 LVWNNNLDDAFI
-553 IANEENKN
+553 IAQEQNKN

-646 EEFKNFLKTGLN
+646 EEFKDFLKTGLN

>member
-1 MKKFFLI
+1 MKKFFLT

-21 PAQFSVKIDDVNQGE
+21 PAQFTVNIDDVNQGE
-36 VAIVDVSAELDFTWR
+36 VAIIDVNAELDFTWR

-70 SDIVNKSGK
+70 SDIVNKSGR
-79 VIEPEPIEKFDEGFS
+79 VIEPEPIEKFDEGFG
-94 NITRYHEGT
+94 NITKYHEGT

-112 KDDLPNGTYNVD
+112 KDDLPNGTYSVD

-176 DNNISSFLILAM
+176 DNNISSFLVLAM
-188 TMGFLALLTPCVF
+188 SMGFLALLTPCVF

-207 ISFFLKRG
+207 ISFFMHRS
-215 EDKNTSPVKGA
+215 ENTNSSPVKSA
-226 LVYMFGII
+226 TVYMLGIVL
-234 MTFTLLGMLLAIFL
+234 TFTFLGMMLAILL
-248 GASGATQLAS
+248 GASGANQLAA
-258 NPYVNLFIAFLF
+258 NPIVNMFIAFLF
-270 IYFAFSLFGFY
+270 IYFAMSLFGFY
-281 EIELPQSLKR
+281 EIEIPESLR
-291 FSLQRENSEGYAGI
+291 RLSLQKENSEGYVGI

-316 FTCTVG
+316 FTCTVQ
-322 FMGLILVAASQGQ
+322 FMGLILVAASQGE

-366 MPQSGGWLNSVKVI
+366 LPQSGGWLNSVKVV
-380 MGFLEI
+380 MGFLEL

-397 LVWQWDIFTY
+397 LVWNWNIFTY
-407 EVVLTCWAI
+407 EVVLYLWAL
-416 IMALCA
+416 IMLLTGL
-422 SYILGYIRFKNDS
+422 YIFGFIKFKNDS
-435 KVTFSY
+435 PVTFSI
-441 QRELLIGVIGLLI
+441 QRSLFALAFIFFG
-454 VLYYQ
+454 
-459 WSWITLTSSAK
+459 
-470 ELVSYWSMMNTYI
+470 TY
-483 PLFYIGAVMAVYGLK
+483 LAA
-498 SYGRI
+498 
-503 LLSII
+503 
-508 FLFLSLYL
+508 
-516 LSGNFG
+516 GNHG
-522 YNINGTIESYLPP
+522 YDINGNIKSYLPP
-535 KKMKSN
+535 KKYQSN
-541 LNWINSLDDAFI
+541 LVWNNNLDDAFI
-553 IANEENKN
+553 IAAEQNKN

-646 EEFKNFLKTGLN
+646 EEFKDFLKTGLN

>member
-1 MKKFFLI
+1 MKKFFLT

-21 PAQFSVKIDDVNQGE
+21 PAQFTVNIDDVNQGE
-36 VAIVDVSAELDFTWR
+36 VAIIDVNAELDFTWR

-70 SDIVNKSGK
+70 SDIVNKSGR
-79 VIEPEPIEKFDEGFS
+79 VIEPEPIEKFDEGFG
-94 NITRYHEGT
+94 NITKYHEGT

-176 DNNISSFLILAM
+176 DNNISSFLVLAM
-188 TMGFLALLTPCVF
+188 SMGFLALLTPCVF

-207 ISFFLKRG
+207 ISFFMHRS
-215 EDKNTSPVKGA
+215 ENTNSSPVKSA
-226 LVYMFGII
+226 TVYMLGIVL
-234 MTFTLLGMLLAIFL
+234 TFTFLGMMLAILL
-248 GASGATQLAS
+248 GASGANQLAA
-258 NPYVNLFIAFLF
+258 NPIVNLFIAFLF
-270 IYFAFSLFGFY
+270 IYFAMSLFGFY
-281 EIELPQSLKR
+281 EIEIPESLR
-291 FSLQRENSEGYAGI
+291 RLSLQKENSEGYVGI

-316 FTCTVG
+316 FTCTVQ
-322 FMGLILVAASQGQ
+322 FMGLILVAASQGE

-366 MPQSGGWLNSVKVI
+366 LPQSGGWLNSVKVV
-380 MGFLEI
+380 MGFLEL

-397 LVWQWDIFTY
+397 LVWNWNIFTY
-407 EVVLTCWAI
+407 EVVLYLWAL
-416 IMALCA
+416 IMLLTGL
-422 SYILGYIRFKNDS
+422 YIFGLLKFKNDS
-435 KVTFSY
+435 PVTFSI
-441 QRELLIGVIGLLI
+441 QRSLFALAFIFFG
-454 VLYYQ
+454 
-459 WSWITLTSSAK
+459 
-470 ELVSYWSMMNTYI
+470 TY
-483 PLFYIGAVMAVYGLK
+483 LAA
-498 SYGRI
+498 
-503 LLSII
+503 
-508 FLFLSLYL
+508 
-516 LSGNFG
+516 GNHG
-522 YNINGTIESYLPP
+522 YDINGNIKSYLPP
-535 KKMKSN
+535 KKYQSN
-541 LNWINSLDDAFI
+541 LVWNNNLDDAFI
-553 IANEENKN
+553 IAAEQNKN

-646 EEFKNFLKTGLN
+646 EEFKDFLKTGLN